1 MKVKENEISMKE
13 KIKQKAFELMA
24 QKGLRAISMREIAEA
39 CGVTKPVLYYYFKD
53 KEDLCYSLIAE
64 QSIIEN
70 KKLREKVNSGASL
83 EEILIFVFSMYIDN
97 FPKGGVPFLIHVASY
112 LLSNPEAQA
121 RFESIGKLNLDIL
134 QEVLDKEYKKGN
146 IDKKGKEIAFHMI
159 LAIRAHCIMR
169 QHKEDIKFWRSY
181 PQDMARA
188 VLSAINYRENK

>member
-64 QSIIEN
+64 TTALGNE
-70 KKLREKVNSGASL
+70 KLRKKIDSGASL
-83 EEILIFVFSMYIDN
+83 EEVLIFIFSMHINN
-97 FPKGGVPFLIHVASY
+97 FPKGGIPFLIHVASY
-112 LLSNPEAQA
+112 LLSNPEAQK
-121 RFESIGKLNLDIL
+121 RFEGIGELKLDML

-146 IDKKGKEIAFHMI
+146 ITKKGKEIGLHMI
-159 LAIRAHCIMR
+159 LAISSHSIKY
-169 QHKEDIKFWRSY
+169 QYKKDISFWRSY

-188 VLSAINYRENK
+188 ILSAINYRENK

>member
-1 MKVKENEISMKE
+1 MKEKETSMKE

-39 CGVTKPVLYYYFKD
+39 CGVSKPVLYYYFKD

-64 QSIIEN
+64 ASALGNE
-70 KKLREKVNSGASL
+70 KLRKKIDSGASL
-83 EEILIFVFSMYIDN
+83 EEILVFIFSMHIDN

-112 LLSNPEAQA
+112 LLSNPEAQK
-121 RFESIGKLNLDIL
+121 RFEGIGELKVDIL

-146 IDKKGKEIAFHMI
+146 ITKKGKEIGLHMI
-159 LAIRAHCIMR
+159 LAISSHSIKC
-169 QHKEDIKFWRSY
+169 QYKNDIKFWRSY

-188 VLSAINYRENK
+188 VLSAINYWENRK